1 MSAELKDGFSLF
13 DKKGDGKIGA
23 KDVGTVLR
31 SLGLNPTVTKVTDI
45 VTQLGGADTRI
56 TFEEFMPIFNDAK
69 GSNPPGSESDF
80 VEGLKV
86 FDKDGGG
93 VITAGELRHVLT
105 TLGEKLT
112 DEDVDQL
119 LQNLNISSDGG
130 TVNCQ
135 EFVKNVM
142 S

>member
-1 MSAELKDGFSLF
+1 MSADLKDGFCLF

-31 SLGLNPTVTKVTDI
+31 SLGLNPTEAKVND
-45 VTQLGGADTRI
+45 VLSELGGGEVRI
-56 TFEEFMPIFNDAK
+56 TFEEFMPIYNDCN
-69 GSNPPGSESDF
+69 GTNPSGTEADF

-86 FDKDGGG
+86 FDKEGGG
-93 VITAGELRHVLT
+93 NITASELRHVLT

-119 LQNLNISSDGG
+119 LQNLNIREDGS
-130 TVNCQ
+130 VNCAD
-135 EFVKNVM
+135 FVKNVM

>member
-23 KDVGTVLR
+23 KDIGTVLR
-31 SLGLNPTVTKVTDI
+31 SLGLNPTVSKVND
-45 VTQLGGADTRI
+45 VVSQLGGESTRI
-56 TFEEFMPIFNDAK
+56 TFDEFMPIYNDAK
-69 GSNPPGSESDF
+69 GSNPPGSENDF

-93 VITAGELRHVLT
+93 SITAAELRHVLT

-119 LQNLNISSDGG
+119 LQNLNISPDGS
-130 TVNCQ
+130 VNCQ

-142 S
+142 A